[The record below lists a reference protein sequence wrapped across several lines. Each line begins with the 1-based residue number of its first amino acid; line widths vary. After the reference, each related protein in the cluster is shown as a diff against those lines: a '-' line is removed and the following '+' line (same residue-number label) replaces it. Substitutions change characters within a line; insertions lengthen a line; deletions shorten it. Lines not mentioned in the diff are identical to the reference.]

1 MGCTRTLRV
10 CGGILQPDYDDQNIE
25 QLKYVTPGRGID
37 RYRGLMPLESTP
49 LPYLGE
55 GDTPLIR
62 TKRLGASLDSTIYT

>member
-1 MGCTRTLRV
+1 
-10 CGGILQPDYDDQNIE
+10 
-25 QLKYVTPGRGID
+25 
-37 RYRGLMPLESTP
+37 MPLESTP